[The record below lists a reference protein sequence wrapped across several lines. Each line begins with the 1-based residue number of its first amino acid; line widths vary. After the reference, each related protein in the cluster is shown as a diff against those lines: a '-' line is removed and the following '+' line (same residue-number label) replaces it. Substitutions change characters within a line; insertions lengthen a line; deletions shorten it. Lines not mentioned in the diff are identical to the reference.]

1 MAIRLTLAALAALA
15 VALPAGSA
23 LAAAPPDAPRP
34 DADAWMLV
42 DADDGEK
49 LVGAGV
55 SRELAIASAT
65 KLMTA
70 YLALEELPLD
80 RRLPAAAYDA
90 LPIESVLGTR
100 AGERVSVRDLLY
112 ALMLASAND
121 AAVTLAEAVSGSVPK
136 FVDEMNAQAE
146 ALELTDTGYTNP
158 IGLDAPGNHSSAR
171 DLATLAGELMER
183 KLFRRIADATGHVVR
198 TDQRSIPIDTRNTLL
213 LRAPWVT
220 GIKTGHTL
228 QAGYVLVGS
237 GGRNGIDLI
246 SVVLG
251 APSEAARD
259 ASSLELLEYGFSLYK
274 ERTPV
279 REGQSLAR
287 PELTDQDE
295 ELDLVAKRP
304 VRVSARRDQEVVTE
318 ISAPDEVEGPVSR
331 GERLGEAFVTVDGRP
346 AGSSPLVAAR
356 SAEAASIGDKL
367 GSRIPIVAAI
377 GVVVILI
384 AVLLV
389 RRRRG
394 AGPRTPEER
403 MAHRDDRMRRREE
416 GQERP

>member
-1 MAIRLTLAALAALA
+1 VVRGALAAVAALAI
-15 VALPAGSA
+15 ALPAGSA
-23 LAAAPPDAPRP
+23 LAADPGNAPRP

-49 LVGAGV
+49 LAGSGV

-70 YLALEELPLD
+70 YLALQELPLG
-80 RRLPAAAYDA
+80 RMLPAAAYDA
-90 LPIESVLGTR
+90 LPVESVLGTR

-112 ALMLASAND
+112 ALILASAND
-121 AAVTLAEAVSGSVPK
+121 AAVTLAEGVSGSVPK
-136 FVDEMNAQAE
+136 FVDDMNAQAE
-146 ALELTDTGYTNP
+146 ALELTDTGFTNP

-171 DLATLAGELMER
+171 DLATLADELMER
-183 KLFRRIADATGHVVR
+183 KLFRRIVDATEHVVK
-198 TDQRSIPIDTRNTLL
+198 TDQRSIPIETRNTLL
-213 LRAPWVT
+213 FRAPWVT

-237 GGRNGIDLI
+237 ARRTGVDLV

-259 ASSLELLEYGFSLYK
+259 ASSLELLEYGFSLYR

-279 REGQSLAR
+279 RAGAPLAT
-287 PELTDQDE
+287 PGLTDQDE
-295 ELDLVAKRP
+295 ELELVAKRA

-318 ISAPDEVEGPVSR
+318 ISAPDEVEGPIDR
-331 GERLGEAFVTVDGRP
+331 GERLGEAIVKVDGRA

-356 SAEAASIGDKL
+356 SAEAASVADKL
-367 GSRIPIVAAI
+367 GSRIPIIAAI
-377 GVVVILI
+377 GAVVILI
-384 AVLLV
+384 GVLLV

-403 MAHRDDRMRRREE
+403 MRHHEDRMRRREE
-416 GQERP
+416 GQGRP